1 MRHRNSSLTSR
12 GRNLGVIATVL
23 LLLCGAAVAGGP
35 KIERTQVQ
43 SGGKKRTYYCYVPE
57 TAKAGP
63 APLLLLLHGSGHA
76 GDLLVQN
83 WKGEADKQGIILVGP
98 DSNDPRSWD
107 SSVDSPD
114 FLRDVIV
121 DVMANHDVD
130 PQRLYIFGH
139 SGGAMYG
146 ILLGLMESNYFAAVG
161 VHAGALQQA
170 EYVLIS
176 NAQRKIPIGLWSGR
190 QDDSVPID
198 EVKRTYEELQRQGFP
213 TVFHP
218 IPNHTHN
225 YYAMADVVNSE
236 IWEYLKDKRN
246 ESPEFTQYDWSK
258 AKKLPGRR

>member
-1 MRHRNSSLTSR
+1 M
-12 GRNLGVIATVL
+12 VL
-23 LLLCGAAVAGGP
+23 LSALASAGGP
-35 KIERTQVQ
+35 KIQKVQ
-43 SGGKKRTYYCYVPE
+43 IESGGRKRTYYIYVPDK
-57 TAKAGP
+57 AKSGAS
-63 APLLLLLHGSGHA
+63 PLLLLLHGSGHA

-83 WKGEADKQGIILVGP
+83 WKREADREGIVLASP
-98 DSNDPRSWD
+98 DSNDPRVWD

-114 FLRDVIV
+114 FVREVII
-121 DVMANHDVD
+121 DVMAKHDID
-130 PQRLYIFGH
+130 SQRLYIFGH

-161 VHAGALQQA
+161 VHAGALQEA
-170 EYVLIS
+170 EYVIIN

-190 QDDSVPID
+190 QDDRVPID
-198 EVKRTYEELQRQGFP
+198 EVKRTYDELQRQGFP

-246 ESPEFTQYDWSK
+246 ENPEFTYYDWSK
-258 AKKLPGRR
+258 AKKLPGRK

>member
-1 MRHRNSSLTSR
+1 MRAAAVM
-12 GRNLGVIATVL
+12 G
-23 LLLCGAAVAGGP
+23 LLCAMASAAGP
-35 KIERTQVQ
+35 KMQKVPIE
-43 SGGKKRTYYCYVPE
+43 SGGKKRTYYVYVPE
-57 TAKAGP
+57 KAKAGP
-63 APLLLLLHGSGHA
+63 TPLLLLLHGSGHA

-83 WKGEADKQGIILVGP
+83 WKREADKQGIILVGP

-114 FLRDVIV
+114 FLRDVII
-121 DVMANHDVD
+121 DVMAKNDVD

-161 VHAGALQQA
+161 VHAGALQEA
-170 EYVLIS
+170 EYVLIG

-190 QDDSVPID
+190 QDDSVPLD

-218 IPNHTHN
+218 IANHTHN
-225 YYAMADVVNSE
+225 YYAIADVVNSE
-236 IWEYLKDKRN
+236 IWEYLQDKRN
-246 ESPEFTQYDWSK
+246 ESPEFTKYDWSQ